1 MTPSFWPLY
10 HIPALTGLSI
20 KRTLGLI
27 LALSGRNTLKE
38 RNKYYFYI
46 FSKLERIY
54 SLSINL
60 TVSLGFHLLFQMLD
74 ETLKI
79 ALNELKPSS

>member
-10 HIPALTGLSI
+10 HIPGLTGLSI

-27 LALSGRNTLKE
+27 LALSGKNTLKE
-38 RNKYYFYI
+38 QREREREREKHLVNLSVS
-46 FSKLERIY
+46 FS
-54 SLSINL
+54 
-60 TVSLGFHLLFQMLD
+60 FHLLFQMLD

>member
-27 LALSGRNTLKE
+27 LALSGKNTLKE
-38 RNKYYFYI
+38 QREREKHLVNLSVS
-46 FSKLERIY
+46 FS
-54 SLSINL
+54 
-60 TVSLGFHLLFQMLD
+60 FHLLFQMLD